1 MNKQVKYMPLIET
14 QTKKTPHKYFL
25 ELLTRVQVTSIQF
38 GDLGITLH
46 CIIECQQIPN
56 KHRFVNFRM

>member
-46 CIIECQQIPN
+46 CMIEWAVN
-56 KHRFVNFRM
+56 KFQTNIDL

>member
-1 MNKQVKYMPLIET
+1 MYKQVKYMPLIET

-46 CIIECQQIPN
+46 CIIEWAVN
-56 KHRFVNFRM
+56 KFQTNIDL